1 MSALVLLAFL
11 TGAAL
16 GMRFKV
22 FILFP
27 AIGLALIAILAAGIA
42 RSDSISAI
50 LIAAVLASTGLQIG
64 YLCGIA
70 TRYSVALAR
79 VGRTRKLMLQARS
92 TH

>member
-42 RSDSISAI
+42 RSDNVSAI
-50 LIAAVLASTGLQIG
+50 LIAAVLASTALQIG

>member
-1 MSALVLLAFL
+1 MSVVILLAFL
-11 TGAAL
+11 IGAAL

-50 LIAAVLASTGLQIG
+50 LIAAVLASSCLQVG
-64 YLCGIA
+64 YLCG
-70 TRYSVALAR
+70 TVTGYSIALAR
-79 VGRTRKLMLQARS
+79 IGRTRKAPLQAQSAR
-92 TH
+92 